1 MMIVMKRYIYLASA
15 LLMFAVCESASAQ
28 ELDPTVVVNRAYEG
42 QLVEVNKP
50 SFDMMV
56 HDSVTRFDLDFD
68 YTVFEKPYMGTYEF
82 SPYLLKM
89 QPSSAAQ
96 KRRQLYLKAGA
107 GYTLHPTLDVVWS
120 PTFKGPFRMD
130 VYGLHRSYFGP
141 YRIIKVTEDLEL
153 DRVAGADGKYG
164 YWKGYDSYTR
174 GGVDGSYD
182 WDRAMFE
189 FDASYLGIADK
200 DWSRKR
206 HFDGLEVTAGVSSKT
221 DVDSAYVYDVC
232 LGYTFGVD
240 NMDFDYRRQRLSEH
254 VADVTG
260 KVGRSLSRNHLLM
273 VDFGLELAALSYE
286 DISSFLGQLYLA
298 PHYVLKK
305 SRWRVDAGVRMDLL
319 VAKEQLSDI
328 YPTSGQFLYP
338 DVKAW
343 FDVIP
348 EAMRV
353 YASVGGGNRLDT
365 YVSTL
370 KENHH
375 FDPTYALGEWQFLD
389 VEIERISA
397 SAGLAGRV
405 SSVLSYDVRAGYVNY
420 KNSRLDAVYVSRYII
435 LPGFGYS
442 GYQKFYAALDLH
454 MKTESVRF
462 DGNVEYTL
470 PWAVEFPSLVL
481 PSPLKGNA
489 TVEYNW
495 KRRVFA
501 GVDCDFALARKSADY
516 TVPAYADLGVYAE
529 VAANG
534 CMSFWIRGGN
544 LMNMTIQRNLFYA
557 EKGINI
563 TAGICLNL

>member
-56 HDSVTRFDLDFD
+56 PDSVTRFDLDFD

-96 KRRQLYLKAGA
+96 KRRQLYLRAGA
-107 GYTLHPTLDVVWS
+107 GYTLYPTFDLVWS

-130 VYGLHRSYFGP
+130 VYALHRSYFGK
-141 YRIIKVTEDLEL
+141 YRNIDVTDDFLL
-153 DRVAGADGKYG
+153 DRTKGADGKYG
-164 YWKGYDSYTR
+164 YWKGYDIYTR

-182 WDRAMFE
+182 WDRAVFE
-189 FDASYLGIADK
+189 FDASYLGIIANEDQ
-200 DWSRKR
+200 RKTR
-206 HFDGLEVTAGVSSKT
+206 HFDGLEVMAEVSSKT
-221 DVDSAYVYDVC
+221 DMDSTYVYDVC

-240 NMDFDYRRQRLSEH
+240 NLNFAGSRQALNEH
-254 VADVTG
+254 VFDLTG
-260 KVGRSLSRNHLLM
+260 QVGRTLTRKHQLM
-273 VDFGLELAALSYE
+273 FDFGFKLASCSALQPTSLLTQIYVT
-286 DISSFLGQLYLA
+286 
-298 PHYVLKK
+298 PNYVLKN
-305 SRWRVDAGVRMDLL
+305 SRWRLDAGVRFDLL
-319 VAKEQLSDI
+319 VAREQLPDM
-328 YPTSGQFLYP
+328 YPTSGQLLYP

-348 EAMRV
+348 EAMRL
-353 YASVGGGNRLDT
+353 YAAIGGGNRLDT
-365 YVSTL
+365 YVSSL

-375 FDPTYALGEWQFLD
+375 FDPSYGRPLLD
-389 VEIERISA
+389 VAIERVSA
-397 SAGLAGRV
+397 SAGFTGRV
-405 SSVLSYDVRAGYVNY
+405 SSIFSYDVHAGYVNY
-420 KNSRLDAVYVSRYII
+420 KNARLDAVTSVGGKY
-435 LPGFGYS
+435 LPGFDYA
-442 GYQKFYAALDLH
+442 GYQKFYAAMDLH
-454 MKTESVRF
+454 LKTESVRF
-462 DGNVEYTL
+462 DGNLEYTL
-470 PWAVEFPSLVL
+470 PWGVENRALIM

-489 TVEYNW
+489 AAEYNW
-495 KRRVFA
+495 RRRVFA
-501 GVDCDFALARKSADY
+501 GVDCEFALARKSDVY

>member
-1 MMIVMKRYIYLASA
+1 MKRYIYIASA
-15 LLMFAVCESASAQ
+15 LLMFAVCESAHAQ

-42 QLVEVNKP
+42 QLVDVSKP

-56 HDSVTRFDLDFD
+56 PDSVTRFDLDFD
-68 YTVFEKPYMGTYEF
+68 YTVFEKPYRGSYEF
-82 SPYLLKM
+82 NPYLLKM

-96 KRRQLYLKAGA
+96 KRRQLYVKAGA

-120 PTFKGPFRMD
+120 PTFNGPFRID
-130 VYGLHRSYFGP
+130 VYGLNRSYFGS
-141 YRIIKVTEDLEL
+141 YRNIGVTDNSIL
-153 DRVAGADGKYG
+153 DRVAGADGKYS

-182 WDRAMFE
+182 WERAVFE
-189 FDASYLGIADK
+189 FDASYLGIANK
-200 DWSRKR
+200 DPRKIR
-206 HFDGLEVTAGVSSKT
+206 HFDGVQVQTGVSSKT
-221 DVDSAYVYDVC
+221 DVDSTYVYDVC
-232 LGYTFGVD
+232 VGYSFGVD
-240 NMDFDYRRQRLSEH
+240 NLNFAGSREALNEH
-254 VADVTG
+254 VLDVTG
-260 KVGRSLSRNHLLM
+260 RIGRTLKRSHLLM
-273 VDFGLELAALSYE
+273 FDLGLEFASLAGP
-286 DISSFLGQLYLA
+286 DVSSLLGQLYLT

-305 SRWRVDAGVRMDLL
+305 SRWSVDAGVRFDLL
-319 VAKEQLSDI
+319 VAREQLSEM
-328 YPTSGQFLYP
+328 YPTSGQLLYP

-348 EAMRV
+348 EAMRL
-353 YASVGGGNRLDT
+353 YAAIGGGNRLHT
-365 YVSTL
+365 YASTL

-375 FDPTYALGEWQFLD
+375 FDPTFSFGKWPLMD
-389 VEIERISA
+389 VAIERVSA

-405 SSVLSYDVRAGYVNY
+405 SSVFSYDVRAGYVNY
-420 KNSRLDAVYVSRYII
+420 KNARLDVVEVIDGVC

-442 GYQKFYAALDLH
+442 GYQKFYAAMDLH
-454 MKTESVRF
+454 LKTESVRF

-470 PWAVEFPSLVL
+470 PWAAEFPSLIM

-489 TVEYNW
+489 AAEYNW

-534 CMSFWIRGGN
+534 CISFWLRGGN
-544 LMNMTIQRNLFYA
+544 LLNMTIQRNLLYA
-557 EKGINI
+557 EKGINF

>member
-1 MMIVMKRYIYLASA
+1 MKRYIYLASA
-15 LLMFAVCESASAQ
+15 LLMFAVCESAYAQ
-28 ELDPTVVVNRAYEG
+28 ELDPTVVVNRTYEG
-42 QLVEVNKP
+42 QLVDVNKP

-56 HDSVTRFDLDFD
+56 PDSVTRFDLDFD
-68 YTVFEKPYMGTYEF
+68 YTVFEKPYRGSYEF
-82 SPYLLKM
+82 NPYLLKM

-96 KRRQLYLKAGA
+96 KLRQLYLRAGA

-141 YRIIKVTEDLEL
+141 YRNIEVTDDFKL
-153 DRVAGADGKYG
+153 DRVAGADGKYS

-182 WDRAMFE
+182 WDRAVFE
-189 FDASYLGIADK
+189 FDASYLGIANK
-200 DWSRKR
+200 DPRKTR
-206 HFDGLEVTAGVSSKT
+206 HFDGLEVQAGVSSKT
-221 DVDSAYVYDVC
+221 DVDSTYVYDVC
-232 LGYTFGVD
+232 FGYSFGVD
-240 NMDFDYRRQRLSEH
+240 NMSFAGSTQALNEH
-254 VADVTG
+254 VGDLRG
-260 KVGRSLSRNHLLM
+260 RVGRSLSRNHLLM
-273 VDFGLELAALSYE
+273 VDFGLEFAALSSVNL
-286 DISSFLGQLYLA
+286 SSWLGQIYLA

-305 SRWRVDAGVRMDLL
+305 SRWSVDAGVRLDLL

-338 DVKAW
+338 DVKGW

-348 EAMRV
+348 EAMRL
-353 YASVGGGNRLDT
+353 YAAIGGGNHLDT

-375 FDPTYALGEWQFLD
+375 FDPSYSLDNWPLID
-389 VEIERISA
+389 VEVERVSA
-397 SAGLAGRV
+397 SAGLVGRV
-405 SSVLSYDVRAGYVNY
+405 SSILSYDVRAGYVNY
-420 KNSRLDAVYVSRYII
+420 KNARLDAVAVVDGKC

-442 GYQKFYAALDLH
+442 GYQKFYAAMDLH
-454 MKTESVRF
+454 VKTESVRF

-470 PWAVEFPSLVL
+470 PWAVELPSLIL

-489 TVEYNW
+489 TAEYNW

-501 GVDCDFALARKSADY
+501 GVDCDFALARKSDVY

-534 CMSFWIRGGN
+534 CISFWVRGGN
-544 LMNMTIQRNLFYA
+544 LLNMTIQRNLLYA
-557 EKGINI
+557 ERGINI